1 MKTQQLFLCIL
12 TIIVVS
18 CSTSTN
24 NEAFIKKTTGR
35 YLFNSDEVI
44 EVYFDN
50 QTLFLKWRGAS
61 TIEPLSIGEEAFFVK
76 EMNEKIQFLTN
87 PENQITYM
95 VLVPKTEN
103 DTLQYN
109 FRKLKQNEKIPSEY
123 LKDNNFEKAL
133 AGYLKIKKID
143 SLDASLNEDN
153 FNSLGYKE
161 LGDKNYEQ
169 ALNIFKINME
179 LYPTSSNVYDSYADA
194 LKVSGDTL
202 EAINYYKK
210 SLAIDSGNRNAKR
223 FVEKYDKKE

>member
-1 MKTQQLFLCIL
+1 MKIQQLFLYIL

-18 CSTSTN
+18 CSTPAN

-35 YLFNSDEVI
+35 SLFNSDEII

-50 QTLFLKWRGAS
+50 QKLFLKWRGAS
-61 TIEPLSIGEEAFFVK
+61 SIEPLSVGEETFFVK

-87 PENQITYM
+87 PENQLTYM
-95 VLVPKTEN
+95 VLVPKTES

-109 FRKLKQNEKIPSEY
+109 FRKLTQNEKIPSEY
-123 LKDNNFEKAL
+123 LKNNNFDKAME
-133 AGYLKIKKID
+133 GYLKIKKID
-143 SLDASLNEDN
+143 SLDSSLNENN

-161 LGDKNYEQ
+161 LRDKNYKQ

-179 LYPTSSNVYDSYADA
+179 LYPASSNVYDSYADA

-202 EAINYYKK
+202 EAIKYYKK

>member
-1 MKTQQLFLCIL
+1 MKIQQFFLCTL

-35 YLFNSDEVI
+35 YLFNSDEI
-44 EVYFDN
+44 LEVYFDN
-50 QTLFLKWRGAS
+50 QKLFLKWRGAS
-61 TIEPLSIGEEAFFVK
+61 SIEPLSVGEKTFFVK

-87 PENQITYM
+87 PENQLTYM
-95 VLVPKTEN
+95 VLVPKTES

-123 LKDNNFEKAL
+123 LKNNNFEKAME
-133 AGYLKIKKID
+133 GYLKIKKID
-143 SLDASLNEDN
+143 SLDSSLNENN
-153 FNSLGYKE
+153 FNDLGYKE
-161 LGDKNYEQ
+161 LRDKNYKQ

-179 LYPTSSNVYDSYADA
+179 LYPASSNVYDSYADA

-202 EAINYYKK
+202 EAIKYYKK

>member
-1 MKTQQLFLCIL
+1 MKIQQLFLYIL

-18 CSTSTN
+18 CSTPTN

-35 YLFNSDEVI
+35 YLFNSDEII

-50 QTLFLKWRGAS
+50 QKLFLKWRGAS
-61 TIEPLSIGEEAFFVK
+61 SIEPLSVGEETFFVK

-87 PENQITYM
+87 PENQLTYM
-95 VLVPKTEN
+95 VLVPKTES

-109 FRKLKQNEKIPSEY
+109 FRKLTQNEKIPSEY
-123 LKDNNFEKAL
+123 LKNNNFDKAME
-133 AGYLKIKKID
+133 GYLKIKKID
-143 SLDASLNEDN
+143 SLDSSLNENN

-161 LGDKNYEQ
+161 LRDKNYKQ

-179 LYPTSSNVYDSYADA
+179 LYPASSNVYDSYADA

-202 EAINYYKK
+202 EAIKYYKK